1 MISSHRACIIMIGF
15 LLWVAVNPIVF
26 SQPLSV
32 KIDALIEQQ
41 LPHATV
47 GVFVKDAQTGEV
59 IYSRNANK
67 LLSPASGTKLF
78 TAAAALYHLKPTYQF
93 LTTLSQKNQNFY
105 ISFGG
110 SPSLTIN
117 NLNELVLSLKK
128 KGVKIINGDII
139 LDISRYKSP
148 YYSGGVSYDDL
159 GWYYSAP
166 DTAVILN
173 ENAESYEFISAK
185 KFGMPVQI
193 KPKSTEA
200 ALTII
205 NQVITVS
212 KEQEKQHCNL
222 NIETNSH
229 NTVRVFGCMAQTIQ
243 PKVMQLA
250 VPDPVFLANQVIQ
263 KALDKNG
270 ILLKGQIISGHV
282 PSDVKVIAGVQSK
295 PLAKLI
301 THMLKESDN
310 LYANSL
316 TKQLGY
322 SLTGEGTYKQG
333 AYAIK
338 KTLAQQTHLDMTQ
351 TELKDGPGTRYNLV
365 TPEQVVVLLTDLLND
380 KNMQPIFF
388 ASLPQAGVSGTLRDR
403 MKKTNLETRVF
414 AKTGSM
420 HDISSLSGYIVR
432 ENSRP
437 LIFSIIINGIN
448 KPINIAKSLEEKI
461 LLVIND
467 AKIQQ
472 GNELLY

>member
-1 MISSHRACIIMIGF
+1 MMNTRPRIIMIIFF
-15 LLWVAVNPIVF
+15 LWTTVNSVVF
-26 SQPLSV
+26 SQPLSAA
-32 KIDALIEQQ
+32 IDALIEQQ
-41 LPHATV
+41 LPYATV
-47 GVFVKDAQTGEV
+47 GVFVKDAQTDEV

-78 TAAAALYHLKPTYQF
+78 TAAAALYRLKPNYQF
-93 LTTLSQKNQNFY
+93 LTTLSQKDKNFY
-105 ISFGG
+105 VTFGG

-117 NLNELVLSLKK
+117 NLNELLLSLKK
-128 KGVKIINGDII
+128 NGVKTIKGDVV
-139 LDISRYKSP
+139 LDTSRYQSP

-173 ENAESYEFISAK
+173 ENAEYYDFISAK
-185 KFGMPVQI
+185 KLGMPVQI
-193 KPKSTEA
+193 KPKSTET

-222 NIETNSH
+222 NIEINSH
-229 NTVRVFGCMAQTIQ
+229 NTVRVFGCMAQYEQ

-250 VPDPVFLANQVIQ
+250 VPDPVLLAKQVIK

-270 ILLKGQIISGHV
+270 ILFKGEIISGHT
-282 PSDVKVIAGVQSK
+282 PSDAKIIARFQSK
-295 PLAKLI
+295 NLANLI

-333 AYAIK
+333 AFAIK
-338 KTLAQQTHLDMTQ
+338 KILAQNTHLNMAQ

-388 ASLPQAGVSGTLRDR
+388 SSLPQAGVSGTLRDR

-432 ENSRP
+432 NNSRP
-437 LIFSIIINGIN
+437 LIFSIIINGVN
-448 KPINIAKSLEEKI
+448 KPISIAKSLEEQI
-461 LLVIND
+461 LLIVN
-467 AKIQQ
+467 QS
-472 GNELLY
+472 